1 MREIAAP
8 TRDEAIVPAPA
19 ESRRPGRRRRRILA
33 FVLVATLG
41 LGWAGGLKKQQILES
56 GDGVS
61 ALRQA
66 GARLQSG
73 DERVR
78 RGIASRI
85 EGWASGP
92 GTANGQRPDP

>member
-19 ESRRPGRRRRRILA
+19 ESRRPRRRRRRILA

-41 LGWAGGLKKQQILES
+41 LGWAGGLNTQQILES

-61 ALRQA
+61 ASWFGVLA
-66 GARLQSG
+66 G
-73 DERVR
+73 
-78 RGIASRI
+78 
-85 EGWASGP
+85 
-92 GTANGQRPDP
+92 